1 VLQPVPQT
9 VPSARGRVWERLRP
23 LAIAAAV
30 ALGAEASHPIWNT
43 STAWV
48 GIAWLASGDVPA
60 SAWDPETSALLDK
73 IDHSSWAFISRR
85 VLGLVDSIPLT
96 PLPRDLVDPLTIGV
110 YAAPHD
116 RVYLRSSHHTP
127 RNDATVGDID
137 GVPIGTFQVYVH
149 ELVHASQAR
158 DPELWQ
164 TLFDGVPKQTDVRKY
179 GALNMLEQQADAAS
193 WALTTLVLERKG
205 QWTRRPISEV
215 SKEMPGVRRSLGI
228 FLRHPVFTN
237 QLDSLGRW
245 RADTT
250 VVPGDSVLA
259 DRLFLPVSNTAWSR
273 ALSVLGLQEEDPR
286 WWRWMQVLGQVP
298 TAIPEAHQ
306 AAE

>member
-1 VLQPVPQT
+1 M
-9 VPSARGRVWERLRP
+9 RP
-23 LAIAAAV
+23 LALAAAV
-30 ALGAEASHPIWNT
+30 ALGLEASHPIWNT
-43 STAWV
+43 TTAWV
-48 GIAWLASGDVPA
+48 GIEWLASGDVPA
-60 SAWDPETSALLDK
+60 SAWDPETTALLDK
-73 IDHSSWAFISRR
+73 IDLSSWAFISRR

-116 RVYLRSSHHTP
+116 RVYLRSSQHAP
-127 RNDATVGDID
+127 RNDATVSDID
-137 GVPIGTFQVYVH
+137 KVPIGTFQVYVH

-164 TLFDGVPKQTDVRKY
+164 ALFAGVPKQTDLRRY

-193 WALTTLVLERKG
+193 WALTTLILERKG
-205 QWTRRPISEV
+205 QWIRRPIADV

-250 VVPGDSVLA
+250 VVPGDSVIA
-259 DRLFLPVSNTAWSR
+259 DRLFLPVSTTAWSR

-298 TAIPEAHQ
+298 TVVPETRQ